1 MFLRCHLNRGP
12 VRSVAWA
19 EGGQRFAT
27 VSHPFMESN
36 GFIFVYDTPDGAEPS
51 EFETIASL
59 EIPIPNKEKV
69 SVCLLVL
76 LHTTNHTLY
85 YIIHYM

>member
-1 MFLRCHLNRGP
+1 

-69 SVCLLVL
+69 SV
-76 LHTTNHTLY
+76 H
-85 YIIHYM
+85 

>member
-1 MFLRCHLNRGP
+1 MHRCQHVLTKHMQWCCCADLNRGP

-19 EGGQRFAT
+19 EGGQGFAT

-36 GFIFVYDTPDGAEPS
+36 GFIFVYDTPDGAEPC

-69 SVCLLVL
+69 SV
-76 LHTTNHTLY
+76 LY
-85 YIIHYM
+85 